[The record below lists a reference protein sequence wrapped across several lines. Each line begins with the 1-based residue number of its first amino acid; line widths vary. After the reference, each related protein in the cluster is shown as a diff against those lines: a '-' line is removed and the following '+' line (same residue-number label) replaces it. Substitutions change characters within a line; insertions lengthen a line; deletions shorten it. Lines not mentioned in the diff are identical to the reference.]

1 MISPEFYTVQ
11 DEVQGLAL
19 HPKWCRARPLFK
31 KEVGI
36 EFFSLVVG
44 ESAIEH
50 CVRIE
55 YELSDYIQ
63 FVNSK
68 S

>member
-1 MISPEFYTVQ
+1 MTNPELYTVQ

-19 HPKWCRARPLFK
+19 HPMWCRARPLFK

-36 EFFSLVVG
+36 ELFSLAVS

-55 YELSDYIQ
+55 YELSDYI
-63 FVNSK
+63 
-68 S
+68 